1 MRVKMLFAT
10 FVLCV
15 ATSVSAQVMTPL
27 SQPAGSVADL
37 LSRAARMAADN
48 QRRFAKPQVQ
58 GAGWAHGGAPD
69 GFGRRAPSR

>member
-37 LSRAARMAADN
+37 LSRAARMAAAPARTKL
-48 QRRFAKPQVQ
+48 RRDSLRAE
-58 GAGWAHGGAPD
+58 AIAEAP
-69 GFGRRAPSR
+69 